1 MDTRKHETKAT
12 VGEQLRTWRER
23 RHFSQLALALQAEV
37 SARHLS
43 FVETGRAQPGR
54 ELILRL
60 ADELEIPLR
69 ERNALLIASGFAPVF
84 EARSFDDP
92 AFDSIRAIV
101 DLTLERHKPFPAYLI
116 DRHWNIV
123 RSNSAVP
130 ALYEGVDAALM
141 RPPVNVI
148 RLVLHPGG
156 MAHRILNYPVWRS
169 HYLAQLRRQI
179 QMTAD
184 AQLEFLLRESLAY
197 PAGDASAEDWT
208 GGPSVPLLVQT
219 RLGRLSFIGATTVF
233 GSPADVTLEEV
244 ALEVLHPA
252 DAFTDA
258 AVRMAAQVMP
268 GIDASAAAR
277 PVAATSSSVPE

>member
-1 MDTRKHETKAT
+1 MDARKRDARIGIGDH
-12 VGEQLRTWRER
+12 LRNWRER
-23 RHFSQLALALQAEV
+23 RHLSQLALAVQAGV
-37 SARHLS
+37 SSRHLS

-69 ERNALLIASGFAPVF
+69 ERNGLLMVAGFAPVF
-84 EARSFDDP
+84 ETRAFDDP
-92 AFDSIRAIV
+92 AFDSIRSIV

-116 DRHWNIV
+116 DRHWNIA
-123 RSNSAVP
+123 RSNAAAPV
-130 ALYEGVDAALM
+130 LYEGVDAALL

-156 MAHRILNYPVWRS
+156 MAPRILNYSTWRS
-169 HYLAQLRRQI
+169 HYLSQLRRQI

-184 AQLEFLLRESLAY
+184 PQLEFLLRETLAY
-197 PAGDASAEDWT
+197 PAGEAHAHEWT
-208 GGPSVPLLVQT
+208 GGPSVPLIVQT

-244 ALEVLHPA
+244 ALELLHPA
-252 DAFTDA
+252 DAFTDR
-258 AVRMAAQVMP
+258 AVRN
-268 GIDASAAAR
+268 
-277 PVAATSSSVPE
+277 VA